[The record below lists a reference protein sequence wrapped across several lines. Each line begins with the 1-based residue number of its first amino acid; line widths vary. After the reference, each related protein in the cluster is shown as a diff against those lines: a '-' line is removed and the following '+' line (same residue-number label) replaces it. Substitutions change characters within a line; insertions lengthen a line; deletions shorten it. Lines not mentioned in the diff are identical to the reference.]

1 MKRPSWFK
9 FGSGSGLPSAVW
21 IVPFSLAVLVPGLFT
36 QTTESRIHA
45 FRPELYVAET
55 MVVLVF
61 GLTVALI
68 LYFAFYQRNLGRSLG
83 TASVLVLV
91 FFTWPLW
98 TDMAGN
104 ARRIVDVDIVV
115 DALAIALAATLVWL
129 AVRYSGRDST
139 LFFVAATSTGVV
151 LLFTLVVLLAPRFV
165 GAPVDSGPSA
175 GPGPHPNAVILILD
189 GYARQ
194 DVLDASFGAEGMS
207 LVSALSDRGFV
218 IKDNATTN
226 YSRTYASVSSMLAMD
241 YSFGEGIRSEE
252 SLAHMRRLLTG
263 DNPLVHGYHN
273 AGYTVTAY
281 ENWWWGTQCGQSID
295 NCTRADLVELSLW
308 SLGQSSPLASI
319 QRSTVPHPIVTT
331 GVELIRELGEQIE
344 EDRATPQ
351 LVVAHVTVPHP
362 PLQLDAS
369 CSISVGSVQA
379 NELAPSYSPAAQSAE
394 AERPRFLEQTL
405 CIDRE
410 VIAAIDQLLTIDP
423 DLAVLVLSDHGPE
436 TLLQAHAKSPDEW
449 SDEALLERMA
459 VLTAMRVPAN
469 CESTDLFQT
478 TVNAIRFFVSCTTG
492 AQLDMLRERI
502 YFVPPSEWADLPLVE
517 ITDRMHSMQNL
528 SGR

>member
-1 MKRPSWFK
+1 VKRPGWLTV
-9 FGSGSGLPSAVW
+9 GSDSGLPSAIW
-21 IVPFSLAVLVPGLFT
+21 ILPFALIVLVPGLFT
-36 QTTESRIHA
+36 QTRESLIHS
-45 FRPELYVAET
+45 FRLELYVAET
-55 MVVLVF
+55 MMVLVF

-98 TDMAGN
+98 TEIAGI
-104 ARRIVDVDIVV
+104 ARRIVDLDIVV
-115 DALAIALAATLVWL
+115 DVLAVALAATLVWL
-129 AVRYSGRDST
+129 AVRYSDRDST
-139 LFFVAATSTGVV
+139 FFFVAVTGAGVV
-151 LLFTLVVLLAPRFV
+151 LLFALVFLLAPRFV
-165 GAPVDSGPSA
+165 GAPAYSGPSA

-207 LVSALSDRGFV
+207 LASALSDRGFV

-241 YSFGEGIRSEE
+241 YPFGEGTSTEE
-252 SLAHMRRLLTG
+252 SLDHMRRLLDG

-281 ENWWWGTQCGQSID
+281 ENWWWGSQCGQSID
-295 NCTRADLVELSLW
+295 NCTRADLVERSLW

-319 QRSTVPHPIVTT
+319 QKATVPHPSVTT
-331 GVELIRELGEQIE
+331 GVQLIRELGEQIE
-344 EDRATPQ
+344 DDRATPQ
-351 LVVAHVTVPHP
+351 LVIAHVTVPHP
-362 PLQLDAS
+362 PHLLDAS
-369 CSISVGSVQA
+369 CSISVGSGQA
-379 NELAPSYSPAAQSAE
+379 NELAPAYSAVEENAG
-394 AERPRFLEQTL
+394 AERRGFLEQTR

-423 DLAVLVLSDHGPE
+423 GLAVLVLSDHGPE
-436 TLLQAHAKSPDEW
+436 TQLQGHAKSPDEW
-449 SDEALLERMA
+449 SDEAMQERMA

-469 CESTDLFQT
+469 CESTDPSQT
-478 TVNAIRFFVSCTTG
+478 TVNTIRFFVSCTTG
-492 AQLDMLRERI
+492 AKLDMLRERI
-502 YFVPPSEWADLPLVE
+502 YFAPPSEWIDLPFVE
-517 ITDRMHSMQNL
+517 ITDRMHSMQSL